1 MAEGLGL
8 AFNMALIS
16 KLEAVSASPEIIQA
30 GLVAGYLSL
39 PMALEL
45 SHLSKENAEILAIL
59 FKKLPMGLNKQRE
72 ILQHLKEIAVR
83 EDLTLKGVLDD
94 APLNAI
100 LCDDSLD
107 GNQKVHRI
115 RTYLRKR
122 RYPRL
127 VEVEEKF
134 NACVQSL
141 GLGHGIQ
148 VAPPPGF
155 EGSTCT
161 MTIRI
166 DNLDSLKRASRH
178 ISQAIENPSIA
189 TLFE

>member
-1 MAEGLGL
+1 MA
-8 AFNMALIS
+8 
-16 KLEAVSASPEIIQA
+16 KW
-30 GLVAGYLSL
+30 
-39 PMALEL
+39 
-45 SHLSKENAEILAIL
+45 
-59 FKKLPMGLNKQRE
+59 KQ
-72 ILQHLKEIAVR
+72 
-83 EDLTLKGVLDD
+83 
-94 APLNAI
+94 
-100 LCDDSLD
+100 
-107 GNQKVHRI
+107 
-115 RTYLRKR
+115 
-122 RYPRL
+122 
-127 VEVEEKF
+127 VEEKF